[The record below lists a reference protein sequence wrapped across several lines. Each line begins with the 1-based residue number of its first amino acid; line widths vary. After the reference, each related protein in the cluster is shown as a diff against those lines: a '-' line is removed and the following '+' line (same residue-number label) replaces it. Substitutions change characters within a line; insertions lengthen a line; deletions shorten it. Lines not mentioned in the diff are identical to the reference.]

1 MRTLFRVAM
10 AMMLST
16 VAAQAEI
23 VIDNFTLPLG
33 GTTVNNAGAN
43 TGNGA
48 VTSPNGQSFVA
59 TRTVSTSG
67 SSFMQFTSSSSG
79 NATISSNFGGT
90 GGSVTLSYAISPA
103 IAFASG
109 IVNYSFDMFQSVTGS
124 WTATFSTN
132 GGFSSGPIA
141 LSSGRVVHLQ
151 PGVAAV
157 NNITVVLSTTSAG
170 NTITTTNGRIIANP
184 EPASLALLG
193 LTGLGGVFVARR
205 RKKSE
210 QAA

>member
-1 MRTLFRVAM
+1 MKTLFSVAM

-16 VAAQAEI
+16 VAARAEI
-23 VIDNFTLPLG
+23 VIDDFTLPLG

-48 VTSPNGQSFVA
+48 VTSPNGQSPIA
-59 TRTVSTSG
+59 TRTVSASG
-67 SSFMQFTSSSSG
+67 SSFMQFTSTSAG
-79 NATISSNFGGT
+79 NATITSNFGGT
-90 GGSVTLSYAISPA
+90 GGSVTLSYAINPA
-103 IAFASG
+103 IALSTGVF
-109 IVNYSFDMFQSVTGS
+109 NYGFDMFQTVTGA

-132 GGFSSGPIA
+132 GGFSTGPIA
-141 LSSGRVVHLQ
+141 LSSGTVVQLQ
-151 PGVAAV
+151 PGVGSV
-157 NNITVVLSTTSAG
+157 NNITVVLSTASAG
-170 NTITTTNGRIIANP
+170 NTITTTGGRIVANP

>member
-1 MRTLFRVAM
+1 MKTLFRFAM

-16 VAAQAEI
+16 VAVQAEI
-23 VIDNFTLPLG
+23 VIDNFQLPAG
-33 GTTVNNAGAN
+33 GTTVNNSGAN
-43 TGNGA
+43 TGNLA
-48 VTSPNGQSFVA
+48 VVSPNGQSPIA
-59 TRTVSTSG
+59 TRTVSATG
-67 SSFMQFTSSSSG
+67 TSFMQFTSNSAGDAEIKSD
-79 NATISSNFGGT
+79 FGGT
-90 GGSVTLSYAISPA
+90 GGSVTLSYAINPA
-103 IAFASG
+103 IALSKG
-109 IVNYSFDMFQSVTGS
+109 IFNYSFDMFQTVTGL

-132 GGFSSGPIA
+132 GGFTSGPVT
-141 LSSGRVVHLQ
+141 LSSGTILQVQ

-157 NNITVVLSTTSAG
+157 NNITVVLSTTSSG
-170 NTITTTNGRIIANP
+170 NKITTTGGRIIANP